1 MVTIRLAR
9 SGAKKRPFY
18 HIVVTDRRNRRDGS
32 YLERLGYFNPVA
44 TGQELRLKLDASR
57 VDEWVKT
64 GAQVSA
70 RVKNLMKEVATQG
83 EDGAVKARPKKDPGA
98 KPAPAPKAEE
108 APAEKAKAEEAPAEE
123 PKAEEAP
130 AEETKAEEAPAEEAK
145 AEEAPAE
152 ESKQAE
158 ETPAEEPKAEES
170 ADQGEDKT
178 ESAPDEGE
186 DKQ

>member
-44 TGQELRLKLDASR
+44 TGQELRLKLDSSR

-108 APAEKAKAEEAPAEE
+108 V
-123 PKAEEAP
+123 P
-130 AEETKAEEAPAEEAK
+130 AEETKAEEVPAEEAK

-152 ESKQAE
+152 ESKKAE